1 MLEVMGKEAEW
12 AQRVAEW
19 RSSGL
24 TAAEFCA
31 SHDYSAKTLWYWSS
45 KLGRASRS
53 ATRTSSVRLV
63 RVKRQQA
70 APTPSAS
77 SISLEVAG
85 AKLTLHGH
93 VDEVAL
99 RTVVVTL
106 RDIRQQDAQ

>member
-1 MLEVMGKEAEW
+1 KEAEW

-45 KLGRASRS
+45 KLGRASRH
-53 ATRTSSVRLV
+53 TTTTSSVRLV
-63 RVKRQQA
+63 RVARQRV

-85 AKLTLHGH
+85 AKLTLHGQ

-99 RTVVVTL
+99 RTVVMTL
-106 RDIRQQDAQ
+106 RDLGLQDAQ